1 MIPYEDFLAEVRERK
16 RLLWVKMLAAEPPGR
31 AVGRRPRD
39 PLKEAILARLDAKR
53 LERLAASG
61 AGYLPAPIGA
71 VEVQGTVVDQASLV
85 PDSKPSENTV
95 PGAGAP
101 RNTLP
106 K

>member
-16 RLLWVKMLAAEPPGR
+16 RLVWVQMLAAEPPGR

-53 LERLAASG
+53 LERLAQSG
-61 AGYLPAPIGA
+61 SGYLPARA
-71 VEVQGTVVDQASLV
+71 DAEVQGTVVDQAPVV
-85 PDSKPSENTV
+85 PDSKPSENTA
-95 PGAGAP
+95 PGSGVP